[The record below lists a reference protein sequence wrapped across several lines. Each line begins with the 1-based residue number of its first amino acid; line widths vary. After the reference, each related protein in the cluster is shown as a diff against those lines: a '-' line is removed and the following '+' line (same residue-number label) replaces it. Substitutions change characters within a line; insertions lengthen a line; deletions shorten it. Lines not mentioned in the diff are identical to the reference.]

1 FVVFC
6 VLLVL
11 FFVVLGFWLWRFEE
25 ATFTVVMTGNT
36 HLPARVDWYL
46 NGNLAQS
53 SADLTYKTSTLADGD
68 KLYAEVQLSADELC
82 DGLQLLYSDT
92 VSVTVNPTPVVEAGD
107 DQVVDLGD
115 TVQMNG
121 SVLSGLKD
129 PMTYRWVP
137 QTQPANTLSTQFI
150 AEHAGYRYLY
160 ATNGYGCTGYDS
172 LYIDLS
178 ECNYIEAQSPVTGN
192 EVCEGDSVRF
202 NITVGGTHAGNPQR
216 IWQISTDG
224 GNTWSNISTGSDY
237 KAESTSLLVRSA
249 KASMNNALYRMVFVP
264 DATLDM
270 SCDTLYSLP
279 YELKV
284 NAAGRT
290 LSAGLQDPGVICDDE
305 ATITF
310 TLNGNFEEGDLYE
323 WYVNDVAVGQGSAS
337 LTLNRA
343 RIAHGDQLKAVV
355 KASAQACADNQE
367 VVDTLTIK
375 INPALTLRAW
385 ADTIINRNTQ
395 AALHADAQG
404 GTAPFT
410 YAWKQSAY
418 TQDAASAHTFT
429 TTLAATRL
437 FEVEA
442 TDQAGCK
449 ATAQVRVSVTD
460 TCIDGIVIAG
470 DNQTKTVFDLCRDS
484 AITFDALVS
493 GGMPGGYTLS
503 WTVSPTLPAADLV
516 TSANGASL
524 WLKPSVAG
532 VFTLTARVTDT
543 TALGAAL
550 CTSAQRTHTAIVT
563 LNVSAPTTYAVS
575 VAEVDALCEKNVQE
589 GEFSLQATVTGITDY
604 TLAWYRIR
612 NNVEIALGNGSTTLI
627 LTDAVDEDLYYA
639 VVTPLENCVDAAS
652 RHSDTVKATIWPSPT
667 VNPQNARYNPGRA
680 CT

>member
-1 FVVFC
+1 
-6 VLLVL
+6 
-11 FFVVLGFWLWRFEE
+11 
-25 ATFTVVMTGNT
+25 A
-36 HLPARVDWYL
+36 
-46 NGNLAQS
+46 
-53 SADLTYKTSTLADGD
+53 LTYKTSTLADGD
-68 KLYAEVQLSADELC
+68 KLYAEVQLSADDLC
-82 DGLQLLYSDT
+82 DGLQHLSSDT
-92 VSVTVNPTPVVEAGD
+92 VRVTVNPTPVVEAGD

-237 KAESTSLLVRSA
+237 KAENTSLLVRSA

-470 DNQTKTVFDLCRDS
+470 DNQTKTVFDLCQDS

-524 WLKPSVAG
+524 WLKPSV
-532 VFTLTARVTDT
+532 
-543 TALGAAL
+543 
-550 CTSAQRTHTAIVT
+550 
-563 LNVSAPTTYAVS
+563 
-575 VAEVDALCEKNVQE
+575 
-589 GEFSLQATVTGITDY
+589 
-604 TLAWYRIR
+604 
-612 NNVEIALGNGSTTLI
+612 
-627 LTDAVDEDLYYA
+627 
-639 VVTPLENCVDAAS
+639 
-652 RHSDTVKATIWPSPT
+652 
-667 VNPQNARYNPGRA
+667 
-680 CT
+680 